1 MPILKQCIES
11 VYDQVDKII
20 AVDGKYKDF
29 PNYSWYSTDGT
40 IEYLSS
46 LDKVELVFAADLF
59 EDDKRN
65 VYMDMLKT
73 GDTVLVLD
81 GDEVVEG
88 NIRKLPLGTDIGLV
102 QLGEPNRKYKR
113 LATRFFKYRRGLRH
127 NGIHFIITIDGK
139 WFNNRCH
146 ALNGFRERNI
156 NTFKIDHLHRLRGRT
171 RKEQKQLYR
180 ASARARECQFKIMPY
195 E

>member
-1 MPILKQCIES
+1 MPILKRCIES

-40 IEYLSS
+40 IEYLLS
-46 LDKVELVFAADLF
+46 LDKVELIFAADLF

-65 VYMDMLKT
+65 VYMNMLKN
-73 GDTVLVLD
+73 GDTTLVLD

-88 NIRKLPLGTDIGLV
+88 NIRKLPLGIDIGLV
-102 QLGEPNRKYKR
+102 RLGEPNRKYKR
-113 LATRFFKYRRGLRH
+113 LATRFFKYRKGLHH
-127 NGIHFIITIDGK
+127 NGIHFIMVIDGK

-146 ALNGFRERNI
+146 AVNGFKEKNI
-156 NTFKIDHLHRLRGRT
+156 NSFKIDHLHRLRGRM
-171 RKEQKQLYR
+171 RKEQKQIYR
-180 ASARARECQFKIMPY
+180 MSARARECQFKIMPY